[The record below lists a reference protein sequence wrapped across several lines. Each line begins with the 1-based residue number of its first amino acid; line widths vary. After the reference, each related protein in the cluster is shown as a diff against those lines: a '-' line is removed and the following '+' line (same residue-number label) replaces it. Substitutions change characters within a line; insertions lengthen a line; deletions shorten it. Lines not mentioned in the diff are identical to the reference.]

1 MSKWIVA
8 VLGLF
13 FLQTLLPAAFRYLLG
28 RKPNL
33 KAAMGPR
40 DNPPPISVT
49 GARLERALK
58 NMIEALLLFLPL
70 ALLAGSRGAADT
82 LAVNGAMVF
91 FLARA
96 AYVPA
101 YASGIYGLRSVLW
114 MIGHAGIAMI
124 AVAVIRTL

>member
-1 MSKWIVA
+1 
-8 VLGLF
+8 
-13 FLQTLLPAAFRYLLG
+13 
-28 RKPNL
+28 
-33 KAAMGPR
+33 
-40 DNPPPISVT
+40 
-49 GARLERALK
+49 
-58 NMIEALLLFLPL
+58 
-70 ALLAGSRGAADT
+70 
-82 LAVNGAMVF
+82 VF